1 MDKLPQIIS
10 DYINVSNN
18 YDTQGYLATFSEDA
32 IIKEDS
38 LGKALV
44 GKKEIQ
50 HYFETY
56 FINYQTQTKVLTYT
70 TSDNIIDM
78 KVLFTGNFPG
88 EEING
93 LFKFT
98 LNSSGFIANLEAD
111 LE

>member
-18 YDTQGYLATFSEDA
+18 YDTQGYLATFSDDA

-38 LGKALV
+38 LGKILV

-56 FINYQTQTKVLTYT
+56 FINYQTQTEVIEYKVSQNT
-70 TSDNIIDM
+70 TNM

-98 LNSSGFIANLEAD
+98 LTPSGFIASLKAD